1 MMSTNDDTSDEKSDE
16 SIYGKLIGGMKTR
29 RELDAFCKQ
38 LSEHGVR
45 EIEVWDGSSG
55 TDQLENWHETVSQF
69 LMGDMEAEM
78 VQRYLNAV
86 SEGKIVF
93 AAIVAPGD
101 ANAVGELARDSG
113 AFHVAY
119 FGNSVV
125 TNY

>member
-1 MMSTNDDTSDEKSDE
+1 MPTNDSSADEKSDE
-16 SIYGKLIGGMKTR
+16 TLYGKLIGGMTTR
-29 RELDAFCKQ
+29 KELDVFCEQ

-45 EIEVWDGSSG
+45 EIEVLDGSSG
-55 TDQLENWHETVSQF
+55 TEQLEAWHDTVSQY

-93 AAIVAPGD
+93 AAVVAPAD
-101 ANAVGELARDSG
+101 ADRVGELAREAG